1 MAGRGSWQMSLLNA
15 DLTPALTLP
24 PAVPPPSLETGSPR
38 TGPLLS
44 YSHPGSTGGGAL
56 GARPQA
62 HFEVTFLSKCL
73 TGLKPWTLMYKVP
86 SRTYSGQPL
95 GLRHLLLQLLVLET
109 ETWDFAG
116 VPVAKTLGSQCRGPG
131 SIPSHRTR
139 SHVLQPKIVYASR
152 KIQCSQINK

>member
-24 PAVPPPSLETGSPR
+24 PAAPPPSPETGSPR

-109 ETWDFAG
+109 ETWDFLVFQWLRLWALSAG
-116 VPVAKTLGSQCRGPG
+116 AQVQFPVTELD
-131 SIPSHRTR
+131 
-139 SHVLQPKIVYASR
+139 PKWSD
-152 KIQCSQINK
+152 